1 MRGRMAGMIEI
12 LVWIGL
18 VVGLP
23 VLFGIALGYA
33 GLVREKRQ
41 FSLRALL
48 VITTVVAML
57 LGAIVY
63 ELKKLP

>member
-1 MRGRMAGMIEI
+1 MTEI
-12 LVWIGL
+12 LVLIGL

-23 VLFGIALGYA
+23 VLFGVALGYA
-33 GLVREKRQ
+33 GLVREKGQ

-48 VITTVVAML
+48 IITTVVAMC

-63 ELKKLP
+63 AVKRLP